1 MSDRAGTRKQA
12 SALAAQ
18 GERPIGTEP
27 AGGVGAEF
35 LIAAILIALVV
46 GSSWSLAASC
56 SGRFVFARTAR
67 QSLLEG

>member
-46 GSSWSLAASC
+46 GSS
-56 SGRFVFARTAR
+56 
-67 QSLLEG
+67 

>member
-18 GERPIGTEP
+18 GERPIGTDP
-27 AGGVGAEF
+27 AGGVGADVSDCRDPDR
-35 LIAAILIALVV
+35 AGGGVV
-46 GSSWSLAASC
+46 VIF
-56 SGRFVFARTAR
+56 GRFVFGHFVFARTAR